1 MQAAAHRVLGKGPV
15 GFKGLWL
22 MSAYA
27 LVVMQMLLVM
37 AVSIGAILPNC
48 KSNSNCGASQYC

>member
-1 MQAAAHRVLGKGPV
+1 MLGKGPV